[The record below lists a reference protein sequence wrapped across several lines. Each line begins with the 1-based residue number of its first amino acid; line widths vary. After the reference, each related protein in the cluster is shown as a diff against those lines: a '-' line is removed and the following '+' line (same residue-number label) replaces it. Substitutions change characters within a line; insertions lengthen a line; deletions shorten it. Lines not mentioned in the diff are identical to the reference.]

1 MHTLLID
8 GVPAT
13 AHLAHDRALQFGH
26 GLFETMCL
34 WQGAIPLLERHLARL
49 ARGAEVLGI
58 AYQEDLIRRHLHS
71 ALEHFPADGV
81 VKLVL
86 TAGIG
91 KRGYR
96 YCLEEG
102 VAEPRCLLYFFER
115 PPQQV
120 GIALQVCDY
129 RLPQNPRLAG
139 IKHLNRL
146 DQVLAAVELADEK
159 EGLLLDSS
167 GNVIEALSSNIFLYC
182 HGQWLSPQLNNA
194 GVAGVMRALLL
205 ERVLPLLGK
214 AVQCRDVT
222 LVELAAA
229 DEIFICNAVR
239 GIIPVES
246 ISGELQWSPRGGAA
260 LCDNSRDLQIEL
272 NRLYPCFAV

>member
-102 VAEPRCLLYFFER
+102 
-115 PPQQV
+115 
-120 GIALQVCDY
+120 
-129 RLPQNPRLAG
+129 
-139 IKHLNRL
+139 
-146 DQVLAAVELADEK
+146 
-159 EGLLLDSS
+159 
-167 GNVIEALSSNIFLYC
+167 
-182 HGQWLSPQLNNA
+182 
-194 GVAGVMRALLL
+194 
-205 ERVLPLLGK
+205 
-214 AVQCRDVT
+214 
-222 LVELAAA
+222 
-229 DEIFICNAVR
+229 
-239 GIIPVES
+239 
-246 ISGELQWSPRGGAA
+246 
-260 LCDNSRDLQIEL
+260 
-272 NRLYPCFAV
+272 